1 MFYSEDIIEE
11 VRTRNDIV
19 DLISSYVNLKKKG
32 SNHMGLCPFHSE
44 KSPSFSVSQSKQLYH
59 CFGCGAS
66 GNIFTFIMEYENLTF
81 LEAVKFL
88 ADRSGIKL
96 PEVEMSEEDKKKVS
110 IKSKIMEIN
119 KIAAT
124 YYYFQLHDK
133 NIGKIAHSYL
143 KDRKLS
149 EETIKSFGLGYAT
162 QSGGL
167 YRYVKDKGYSDDILK
182 EAGLFTYDEKRGVLD
197 KFWNR
202 VMYPIM
208 DINGKVIGFGGRVMG
223 DGKPKYLNSPE
234 TKVFD
239 KSRNLFGMNYARV
252 SKRKEIIICEGY
264 MDVIALYQAGFDN
277 AVASLG
283 TAFTG
288 LQANLL
294 KRYTDDVLLTYDSD
308 EAGVKAAL
316 RAIPILKEAGLTTKV
331 VDMTPY
337 KDPDEF
343 IKALGSEEFEKR
355 LENAT
360 NSFFY
365 ETDMVKKNFDL
376 NDPEQKTKFYNELA
390 KMMLVFEEEL
400 ERNNYAEAIAK
411 RYDIDFSN
419 FRKLIN
425 HYGAQMIVSDK
436 KIVYDRYKDNKRKV
450 SQDTI
455 IKETQRML
463 LTWYV
468 EEERLF
474 DLLKNYITKDDF
486 KDPLYERVATLMFEQ
501 HEKENTVIPAKI
513 INAFEDKEEQSEVAL
528 IFSSNI
534 YSQDNTQGEIKEFKE
549 LDSKEKETYLNQLV
563 KRIKEN
569 SLEYELKNA
578 TDMDTLVKC
587 SKLKME
593 LQKMHISLI

>member
-11 VRTRNDIV
+11 VRTRNDIIDV
-19 DLISSYVNLKKKG
+19 ISSYVNLKKKG
-32 SNHMGLCPFHSE
+32 SNYMGLCPFHSE
-44 KSPSFSVSQSKQLYH
+44 KSPSFSVSGTKQIYH
-59 CFGCGAS
+59 CFGCGVS
-66 GNIFTFIMEYENLTF
+66 GNIFTFIMEYENYTF
-81 LEAVKFL
+81 VEAVKFL

-96 PEVEMSEEDKKKVS
+96 PEAKMSEEEKRKLS
-110 IKSKIMEIN
+110 IKANIMEIN

-124 YYYFQLHDK
+124 YYYCQLQDK
-133 NIGKIAHSYL
+133 KIGQIAHKYL
-143 KDRKLS
+143 KDRNLS
-149 EETIKSFGLGYAT
+149 EETIKSFGLGYAR
-162 QSGGL
+162 QNGGL
-167 YRYVKDKGYSDDILK
+167 YRYIKDKGYSDDILR

-202 VMYPIM
+202 VIYPIM

-239 KSRNLFGMNYARV
+239 KSRNLFGMNFARI

-264 MDVIALYQAGFDN
+264 MDVIALHQAGFDN

-294 KRYTDDVLLTYDSD
+294 KRYTDNVLLTYDSD

-331 VDMTPY
+331 VDMKPY

-355 LENAT
+355 IEKAT

-365 ETDMVKKNFDL
+365 ETDIVKKNYDL
-376 NDPEQKTKFYNELA
+376 SDPEQKTKFYNELA
-390 KMMLVFEEEL
+390 KMMLVFDEEL
-400 ERNNYAEAIAK
+400 ERNNYTEAIAK
-411 RYDIDFSN
+411 RYNIDFSN

-425 HYGAQMIVSDK
+425 HYGAQLLVSDK
-436 KIVYDRYKDNKRKV
+436 KIVYDKNKDYKNIASK
-450 SQDTI
+450 DTI
-455 IKETQRML
+455 IKEAQRML

-468 EEERLF
+468 EEDRLF

-486 KDPLYERVATLMFEQ
+486 KEPLYERVATLMFEQ
-501 HEKENTVIPAKI
+501 HEKEGKVIPAKI
-513 INAFEDKEEQSEVAL
+513 INVFEDKEEQSEVARV
-528 IFSSNI
+528 FSSNI
-534 YSQDNTQGEIKEFKE
+534 YSEADANGEVKEFME
-549 LDSKEKETYLNQLV
+549 LDSKEKEIYLNQLV

-569 SLEYELKNA
+569 SIEYDLKNA

>member
-11 VRTRNDIV
+11 VRTRNDIIDV
-19 DLISSYVNLKKKG
+19 ISSYVNLKKKG
-32 SNHMGLCPFHSE
+32 SNYMGLCPFHSE
-44 KSPSFSVSQSKQLYH
+44 KSPSFSVSGTKQIYH
-59 CFGCGAS
+59 CFGCGVS
-66 GNIFTFIMEYENLTF
+66 GNIFTFIMEYENYTF
-81 LEAVKFL
+81 VEAVKFL

-96 PEVEMSEEDKKKVS
+96 PEAKMSEEEKRKLS
-110 IKSKIMEIN
+110 IKANIMEIN

-124 YYYFQLHDK
+124 YYYCQLQDK
-133 NIGKIAHSYL
+133 KIGQIAHKYL
-143 KDRKLS
+143 KDRNLS
-149 EETIKSFGLGYAT
+149 EETIKSFGLGYAR
-162 QSGGL
+162 QNGGL
-167 YRYVKDKGYSDDILK
+167 YRYIKDKGYSDDILR

-202 VMYPIM
+202 VIYPIM

-239 KSRNLFGMNYARV
+239 KSRNLFGMNFARI

-264 MDVIALYQAGFDN
+264 MDVIALHQAGFDN

-294 KRYTDDVLLTYDSD
+294 KRYTDNVLLTYDSD

-331 VDMTPY
+331 VDMKPY

-355 LENAT
+355 IEKAT

-365 ETDMVKKNFDL
+365 ETDIVKKNYDL
-376 NDPEQKTKFYNELA
+376 SDPEQKTKFYNELA
-390 KMMLVFEEEL
+390 KMMLVFDEEL
-400 ERNNYAEAIAK
+400 ERNNYTEAIAK
-411 RYDIDFSN
+411 RYNIDFSN

-425 HYGAQMIVSDK
+425 HYGAQLLVSDK
-436 KIVYDRYKDNKRKV
+436 KIVYDKNKDYKNIASK
-450 SQDTI
+450 DTI
-455 IKETQRML
+455 IKEAQRML

-468 EEERLF
+468 EEDRLF

-486 KDPLYERVATLMFEQ
+486 KEPLYERVATLMFEQ
-501 HEKENTVIPAKI
+501 HEKEGKVIPAKI
-513 INAFEDKEEQSEVAL
+513 INVFEDKEEQSEVARV
-528 IFSSNI
+528 F
-534 YSQDNTQGEIKEFKE
+534 F
-549 LDSKEKETYLNQLV
+549 
-563 KRIKEN
+563 
-569 SLEYELKNA
+569 
-578 TDMDTLVKC
+578 
-587 SKLKME
+587 
-593 LQKMHISLI
+593 

>member
-11 VRTRNDIV
+11 VRTRNDIIDV
-19 DLISSYVNLKKKG
+19 ISSYVNLKKKG
-32 SNHMGLCPFHSE
+32 SNYMGLCPFHSE
-44 KSPSFSVSQSKQLYH
+44 KSPSFSVSGTKQIYH
-59 CFGCGAS
+59 CFGCGVS
-66 GNIFTFIMEYENLTF
+66 GNIFTFIMEYENYTF
-81 LEAVKFL
+81 VEAVKFL

-96 PEVEMSEEDKKKVS
+96 PEAKMSEEEKRKLS
-110 IKSKIMEIN
+110 IKANIMEIN

-124 YYYFQLHDK
+124 YYYCQLQDK
-133 NIGKIAHSYL
+133 KIGQIAHKYL
-143 KDRKLS
+143 KDRNLS
-149 EETIKSFGLGYAT
+149 EETIKSFGLGYAR
-162 QSGGL
+162 QNGGL
-167 YRYVKDKGYSDDILK
+167 YRYIKDKGYSDDILR

-202 VMYPIM
+202 VIYPIM

-223 DGKPKYLNSPE
+223 DCKPKYLNSPE

-239 KSRNLFGMNYARV
+239 KSRNLFGMNFARI

-264 MDVIALYQAGFDN
+264 MDVIALHQAGFDN

-294 KRYTDDVLLTYDSD
+294 KRYTDNVLLTYDSD

-331 VDMTPY
+331 VDMKPY

-355 LENAT
+355 IEKAT

-365 ETDMVKKNFDL
+365 ETDIVKKNYDL
-376 NDPEQKTKFYNELA
+376 SDPEQKTKFYNELA
-390 KMMLVFEEEL
+390 KMMLVFDEEL
-400 ERNNYAEAIAK
+400 ERNNYTEAIAK
-411 RYDIDFSN
+411 RYNIDFSN

-425 HYGAQMIVSDK
+425 HYGAQLLVSDK
-436 KIVYDRYKDNKRKV
+436 KIVYDKNKDYKNIASK
-450 SQDTI
+450 DTI
-455 IKETQRML
+455 IKEAQRML

-468 EEERLF
+468 EEDRLF

-486 KDPLYERVATLMFEQ
+486 KEPLYERVATLMFEQ
-501 HEKENTVIPAKI
+501 HEKEGKVIPAKI
-513 INAFEDKEEQSEVAL
+513 INVFEDKEEQSEVARV
-528 IFSSNI
+528 FSSNI
-534 YSQDNTQGEIKEFKE
+534 YSEADANGEVKEFME
-549 LDSKEKETYLNQLV
+549 LDSKEKEIYLNQLV

-569 SLEYELKNA
+569 SIEYDLKNA

>member
-1 MFYSEDIIEE
+1 
-11 VRTRNDIV
+11 
-19 DLISSYVNLKKKG
+19 
-32 SNHMGLCPFHSE
+32 
-44 KSPSFSVSQSKQLYH
+44 
-59 CFGCGAS
+59 
-66 GNIFTFIMEYENLTF
+66 
-81 LEAVKFL
+81 
-88 ADRSGIKL
+88 
-96 PEVEMSEEDKKKVS
+96 
-110 IKSKIMEIN
+110 
-119 KIAAT
+119 
-124 YYYFQLHDK
+124 
-133 NIGKIAHSYL
+133 
-143 KDRKLS
+143 
-149 EETIKSFGLGYAT
+149 
-162 QSGGL
+162 
-167 YRYVKDKGYSDDILK
+167 
-182 EAGLFTYDEKRGVLD
+182 
-197 KFWNR
+197 
-202 VMYPIM
+202 
-208 DINGKVIGFGGRVMG
+208 
-223 DGKPKYLNSPE
+223 
-234 TKVFD
+234 
-239 KSRNLFGMNYARV
+239 
-252 SKRKEIIICEGY
+252 
-264 MDVIALYQAGFDN
+264 
-277 AVASLG
+277 
-283 TAFTG
+283 
-288 LQANLL
+288 
-294 KRYTDDVLLTYDSD
+294 
-308 EAGVKAAL
+308 
-316 RAIPILKEAGLTTKV
+316 
-331 VDMTPY
+331 
-337 KDPDEF
+337 
-343 IKALGSEEFEKR
+343 
-355 LENAT
+355 
-360 NSFFY
+360 
-365 ETDMVKKNFDL
+365 MVKKNFDL